1 MLLRAASRWL
11 LVVLLVAVTAF
22 AVIRLAAG
30 MRERDRRFPA
40 HLDAVDTPLGR
51 VMVDKRGPATG
62 LTVLIIPGTAGWSG
76 FWREVSEHLAARG
89 YHVVAVDLPPFGY
102 SEHDA
107 AARYDRRSQATRLA
121 AVLTATTRN
130 PAIVVAHSFG
140 GGPATELALSHSDQ
154 VARLVLIDGAL
165 GELDPQSAGGVFL
178 LRSSL
183 IAQPLIAATLSNPH
197 AIGALSR
204 SMLAH
209 KEAAARWQEALRAP
223 MRRPGT
229 TAAYAAW
236 LPSLLAADD
245 GASSRRADALF
256 RMKPPV
262 RLIWGEADTVTPIAQ
277 GLHLARLFGAPI
289 TRLPGVGH
297 VPHIED
303 PVHFLPALDAAIAE
317 PIR

>member
-1 MLLRAASRWL
+1 MLPRACFRCFL
-11 LVVLLVAVTAF
+11 VLLAAVAVL
-22 AVIRLAAG
+22 AVIRGAAWV
-30 MRERDRRFPA
+30 RERDGRVPA
-40 HLDAVDTPLGR
+40 HLRSVATPLGR
-51 VMVDKRGPATG
+51 VTVDEHGVPTRP
-62 LTVLIIPGTAGWSG
+62 TVLIVPGTAGWSG
-76 FWREVSEHLAARG
+76 FWRDVSSHLAARG

-107 AARYDRRSQATRLA
+107 AAHYDRRSQAARLS
-121 AVLTATTRN
+121 AVLATTARG

-140 GGPATELALSHSDQ
+140 GGSATEFALGHPDQ
-154 VARLVLIDGAL
+154 VARLVLVDGAL
-165 GELDPQSAGGVFL
+165 GELDPSSNGGVPL
-178 LRSSL
+178 LRSAVLS
-183 IAQPLIAATLSNPH
+183 QPLIAATLTNPH

-204 SMLAH
+204 SMLAK
-209 KEAAARWQEALRAP
+209 KEAAARWRETLRAP

-245 GASSRRADALF
+245 GASSRRSSAL
-256 RMKPPV
+256 RLMKPPV

-277 GLHLARLFGAPI
+277 GLQLSRLLGAPI

-303 PVHFLPALDAAIAE
+303 AVHFLPALDAAIAE
-317 PIR
+317 PVR

>member
-1 MLLRAASRWL
+1 MLPRARYRCFL
-11 LVVLLVAVTAF
+11 VLLAAAAVLAIVRVAAWV
-22 AVIRLAAG
+22 
-30 MRERDRRFPA
+30 RERDGRVPA
-40 HLDAVDTPLGR
+40 HLRSVATPLGR
-51 VMVDKRGPATG
+51 VTVDEHGVPTRR
-62 LTVLIIPGTAGWSG
+62 TVLIVPGTAGWSG
-76 FWREVSEHLAARG
+76 FWRDVSSHLAARG

-107 AARYDRRSQATRLA
+107 AARYDRRSQAARLS
-121 AVLTATTRN
+121 AVLSATARGS
-130 PAIVVAHSFG
+130 AIVVAHSFG
-140 GGPATELALSHSDQ
+140 GGSATELALGHPDQ
-154 VARLVLIDGAL
+154 VARLVLVDGAL
-165 GELDPQSAGGVFL
+165 GELDPSPSGGVLL
-178 LRSSL
+178 LRSAVLS
-183 IAQPLIAATLSNPH
+183 QPLIAATLTNPH

-204 SMLAH
+204 SMLAQ
-209 KEAAARWQEALRAP
+209 KEAATRWRETLRAP

-245 GASSRRADALF
+245 GASSRRSSAL
-256 RMKPPV
+256 RLMKPPV

-277 GLHLARLFGAPI
+277 GLRLSRLLGAPI

-317 PIR
+317 PVR